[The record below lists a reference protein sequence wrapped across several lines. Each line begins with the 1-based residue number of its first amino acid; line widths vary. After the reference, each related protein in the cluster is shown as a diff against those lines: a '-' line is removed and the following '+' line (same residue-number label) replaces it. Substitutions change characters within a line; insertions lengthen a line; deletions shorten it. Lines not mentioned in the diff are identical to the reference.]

1 MKRENRK
8 HAIICLIFLIIFDV
22 TAIAVYVFSQS
33 DNKNQ
38 DKGERIEKTEK
49 SNEKY
54 TTYDVKNTSVPKRK
68 KDKDLLVLVNKKNAI
83 PNGFYQ
89 PLHQLKNGKYVA
101 ETMYEDLKNMWS
113 DCEADNPGYSIMV
126 VSAYRTAAR
135 QTQILQEEIRKN
147 RSAGMSE
154 EQAQKDALQTVAPSG
169 YSEHET
175 GLCVDITSKANQ
187 RLDQTQ
193 ETTPENIWLRKHC
206 AEYGFILRYPKGK
219 EKVTGYDYESW
230 HFRYVGKEPAKEIM
244 SRGITL
250 EEYLSTL
257 RR

>member
-1 MKRENRK
+1 M
-8 HAIICLIFLIIFDV
+8 
-22 TAIAVYVFSQS
+22 
-33 DNKNQ
+33 
-38 DKGERIEKTEK
+38 
-49 SNEKY
+49 
-54 TTYDVKNTSVPKRK
+54 
-68 KDKDLLVLVNKKNAI
+68 
-83 PNGFYQ
+83 
-89 PLHQLKNGKYVA
+89 A
-101 ETMYEDLKNMWS
+101 EVMYEDLKAMWS
-113 DCEADNPGYSIMV
+113 DCEADNPGYSILV

-147 RSAGMSE
+147 RNAGMSE
-154 EQAQKDALQTVAPSG
+154 EQAEKDALQTVAPSG

-193 ETTPENIWLRKHC
+193 ETTSENIWLRKHC

-230 HFRYVGKEPAKEIM
+230 HFRYVGKEAAKEIT
-244 SRGITL
+244 SWGLTL
-250 EEYLSTL
+250 EEYVSTL

>member
-38 DKGERIEKTEK
+38 DNGERIEKTEK

-101 ETMYEDLKNMWS
+101 
-113 DCEADNPGYSIMV
+113 
-126 VSAYRTAAR
+126 
-135 QTQILQEEIRKN
+135 
-147 RSAGMSE
+147 
-154 EQAQKDALQTVAPSG
+154 
-169 YSEHET
+169 
-175 GLCVDITSKANQ
+175 
-187 RLDQTQ
+187 
-193 ETTPENIWLRKHC
+193 
-206 AEYGFILRYPKGK
+206 
-219 EKVTGYDYESW
+219 
-230 HFRYVGKEPAKEIM
+230 
-244 SRGITL
+244 
-250 EEYLSTL
+250 
-257 RR
+257 